1 MTIIKYS
8 DTVSTAPVPPPKPVV
23 EDVKPAKVDGNEQTS
38 PNSVTTKVI
47 KNSPN
52 P

>member
-1 MTIIKYS
+1 MTMIKYS
-8 DTVSTAPVPPPKPVV
+8 DTVSTAPVAAPKPVV
-23 EDVKPAKVDGNEQTS
+23 DDVKQAKVDGNEQTS

-47 KNSPN
+47 KNRPN